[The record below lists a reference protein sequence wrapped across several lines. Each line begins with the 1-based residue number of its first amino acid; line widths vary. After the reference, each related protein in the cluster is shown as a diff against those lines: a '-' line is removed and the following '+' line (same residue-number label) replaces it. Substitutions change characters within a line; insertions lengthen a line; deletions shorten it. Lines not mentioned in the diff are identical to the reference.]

1 MKAWEM
7 GLPPYWMKIN
17 IQQAPKCFKKK
28 RPEAA
33 KKMPIRMD
41 DLFGA
46 LLILG
51 VGLGLAT
58 IAFFMENVILFHQK
72 RLLTT

>member
-1 MKAWEM
+1 
-7 GLPPYWMKIN
+7 MKIN

-28 RPEAA
+28 RPEAV

-58 IAFFMENVILFHQK
+58 MAFFCWKISFSFTKNVY
-72 RLLTT
+72 